1 MSKKNLDAHLNQAK
15 KIHDHI
21 AYIRF
26 LENLHTEILLA
37 DDISAIKDPHI
48 LSKLQDCIAFF
59 KDNHLEKN

>member
-1 MSKKNLDAHLNQAK
+1 MTKKNLDAQIKLAK
-15 KIHDHI
+15 KIHDHL

-26 LENLHTEILLA
+26 LENLHAEILLA
-37 DDISAIKDPHI
+37 EDISAIKDPHI